1 MDNVLFSQTE
11 RREEKKA
18 RREEGR
24 EKEGSKLS
32 PFYTVKIQGRQTST
46 PGFPAKNHSLP
57 PGSHVHTKGGLGR
70 ALAGLNYL

>member
-46 PGFPAKNHSLP
+46 PGFPAKNHSVFP
-57 PGSHVHTKGGLGR
+57 QDRTCTQR
-70 ALAGLNYL
+70 ED